1 MNTGRPAARATGAAE
16 PERVETLQLFF
27 RTETDGYVEGG
38 FLEVADTLRLLYRLL
53 DHTLA

>member
-1 MNTGRPAARATGAAE
+1 
-16 PERVETLQLFF
+16 VETLQLFF

-53 DHTLA
+53 DHPLA